1 MGGWVIC
8 SFLNRLIKHNIN
20 SSLHILFL
28 CGRVANYSPLTESGI
43 REQYSKSKVGKFLE
57 KAVDEYQFV
66 PVNSSQ
72 WVTFPLANS
81 NFATLHPLDQ
91 KWSSVL
97 MIGHFAPV
105 NESKATEAPRYSLM

>member
-1 MGGWVIC
+1 MIC
-8 SFLNRLIKHNIN
+8 NFLNRLIKHNIN

-28 CGRVANYSPLTESGI
+28 CGRIANYFLLNESGI

-72 WVTFPLANS
+72 LTSSLANS
-81 NFATLHPLDQ
+81 KFATVHLLGQ

-97 MIGHFAPV
+97 MIEYFTPV
-105 NESKATEAPRYSLM
+105 GESKATEAPRFNLM

>member
-1 MGGWVIC
+1 MIC
-8 SFLNRLIKHNIN
+8 NFLNRLIKHNIN

-28 CGRVANYSPLTESGI
+28 CGRVANYSLLTESGI

-57 KAVDEYQFV
+57 KAVDEYQV
-66 PVNSSQ
+66 IPVNSSQ
-72 WVTFPLANS
+72 LTFSLAS
-81 NFATLHPLDQ
+81 SKFATLHPLDQ

-97 MIGHFAPV
+97 MIGHLAPM